1 LYDVKAKLAAFDE
14 YLAAT
19 SKDGRAQMAA
29 TMRRLE
35 VRIGVVIGAAK
46 LDHDRHPGATSL
58 ANDVAELTRN
68 ERSQFRRMA
77 DHPEIV
83 EQVIADSADSNPP
96 SRRVGRRCS
105 SRPDSPTS

>member
-1 LYDVKAKLAAFDE
+1 
-14 YLAAT
+14 
-19 SKDGRAQMAA
+19 M
-29 TMRRLE
+29 
-35 VRIGVVIGAAK
+35 IGAAK

-96 SRRVGRRCS
+96 SRRVADDARAGRIHRRHDLVMAPHRAAALRTAAMS
-105 SRPDSPTS
+105 SVVSARSST